1 MILVLLL
8 GALVGA
14 VLGLTGAGGGILAV
28 PALVAGLGWSV
39 QQAAPIALI
48 AVAAG
53 AATGAIEGFRQGLVR
68 YRAGLLMA
76 ALGVP
81 LTAVGAWLAQRV
93 STDWLTGLFGL
104 TMLMVAARGLHRAT
118 ADSAEDSRMLPRCN
132 VNPDTGRLVWTPVST
147 LVIGSIGMFTGLLTG
162 LLGVGGGFV
171 IVPALRRFTSL
182 SMHAIVATSLF
193 VIALTGGGGVITAL
207 WHGAR
212 LPGAI
217 TWPFLAAVIAGMI
230 AGRILAKHLPGA
242 QIQRGFA
249 LLVLLIGL
257 SMLAKAV

>member
-28 PALVAGLGWSV
+28 PALVAGLGWTV
-39 QQAAPIALI
+39 QQAAPVALI

-53 AATGAIEGFRQGLVR
+53 AATGAVEGFRQGLVR

-81 LTAVGAWLAQRV
+81 LTGVGAWLAHRIP
-93 STDWLTGLFGL
+93 TDWLTGLFGI
-104 TMLMVAARGLHRAT
+104 TMLIVAFRGLHRASQ
-118 ADSAEDSRMLPRCN
+118 APEDSRLLPRCS
-132 VNPDTGRLVWTPVST
+132 VNPATGRLVWTPASVA
-147 LVIGSIGMFTGLLTG
+147 VVGGIGMVTGLLTG

-193 VIALTGGGGVITAL
+193 VIALTGCGGVLTAQ
-207 WHGAR
+207 WHGTV
-212 LPGAI
+212 LPPAV
-217 TWPFLAAVIAGMI
+217 TWPFLGAVVSGMI
-230 AGRILAKHLPGA
+230 AGRLLAQHLPGA

-257 SMLAKAV
+257 SMIAKAL